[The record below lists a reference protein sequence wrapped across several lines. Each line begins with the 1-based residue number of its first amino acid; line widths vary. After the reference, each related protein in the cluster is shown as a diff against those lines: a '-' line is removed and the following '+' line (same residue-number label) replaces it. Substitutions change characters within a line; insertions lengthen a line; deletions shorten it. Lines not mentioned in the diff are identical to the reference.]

1 MNKENSLL
9 DIRNLKTYFYTYKG
23 VVKALE
29 GVNLR
34 IGANEI
40 LGLVGETGC
49 GKTVTGLS
57 ILRLI
62 DSPGKIIGGEIVFG
76 GEDLLKLSENEMS
89 ERIRGKKISM
99 IFQEPRSSLNP
110 TYTVGSQ
117 ISEAIR
123 LHQRVDKRE
132 AMRRAVSILRQ
143 TGMPDPERIA
153 GEYPHELSGGMAQ
166 RAMIAMA
173 LSCDPELLIADE
185 PTSSLDVTIE
195 AQILE
200 LIKDLIS
207 KFRASVLLITHD
219 LGIVAETCDK
229 VAVMYAGNVI
239 EYGDVRDIF
248 KRHKHPYTEGLLNSV
263 PKLKISGELYTIE
276 GTVPNLITPPT
287 GCRFHPRC
295 PEARKKCSELKP
307 PNVEVEPGHFVSCFL
322 YGDSKKVSNYDQVID
337 GS

>member
-207 KFRASVLLITHD
+207 QFRASVLLITHD

-295 PEARKKCSELKP
+295 PEASKKCSELKP
-307 PNVEVEPGHFVSCFL
+307 PDVEVEPGHFVSCFL
-322 YGDSKKVSNYDQVID
+322 YGDS
-337 GS
+337 

>member
-1 MNKENSLL
+1 MSKENSLL

-34 IGANEI
+34 IGANEL

-123 LHQRVDKRE
+123 LHQRVNKRE
-132 AMRRAVSILRQ
+132 AFERSISILRQ
-143 TGMPDPERIA
+143 TGMPDPERIVK
-153 GEYPHELSGGMAQ
+153 EYPHELSGGMAQ

-248 KRHKHPYTEGLLNSV
+248 KRHKHPYTEGLLKSV
-263 PKLKISGELYTIE
+263 PKLKVSGELYTIE

-295 PEARKKCSELKP
+295 PEAMKKCSELKP
-307 PNVEVEPGHFVSCFL
+307 PDFEVESGHSVSCFL
-322 YGDSKKVSNYDQVID
+322 YLDQEKRE
-337 GS
+337 

>member
-1 MNKENSLL
+1 MSDEKPLL
-9 DIRNLKTYFYTYKG
+9 KIRDLRTYFYTYKG

-34 IGANEI
+34 IGTNEL

-62 DSPGKIIGGEIVFG
+62 DPPGKIIGGEIVFG
-76 GEDLLKLSENEMS
+76 GEDLLKLRENEMS

-99 IFQEPRSSLNP
+99 VFQEPRSSLNP

-132 AMRRAVSILRQ
+132 ATRRAVSILRQ

-200 LIKDLIS
+200 LIKDLIT
-207 KFRASVLLITHD
+207 KFRTSVLLITHD

-248 KRHKHPYTEGLLNSV
+248 KRHMHPYTEGLLNSV
-263 PKLKISGELYTIE
+263 PKLKMSGELYTIE

-295 PEARKKCSELKP
+295 PEARKECSEFKP
-307 PNVEVEPGHFVSCFL
+307 SDVEVEPGHSVSCFL
-322 YGDSKKVSNYDQVID
+322 YKG
-337 GS
+337 

>member
-1 MNKENSLL
+1 MSNEKPLL
-9 DIRNLKTYFYTYKG
+9 EIWDLRTYFYTYKG

-34 IGANEI
+34 IGAHEL

-62 DSPGKIIGGEIVFG
+62 DSPGKIIGGEIVFS

-110 TYTVGSQ
+110 TYTIGSQ

-229 VAVMYAGNVI
+229 VAVMYAGNVV

-263 PKLKISGELYTIE
+263 PKLKISEELYTIK
-276 GTVPNLITPPT
+276 GTVPNLITPPM

-295 PEARKKCSELKP
+295 PEARKKCSEFKP
-307 PNVEVEPGHFVSCFL
+307 PDVEVEPGHSVSCFL
-322 YGDSKKVSNYDQVID
+322 YGDS
-337 GS
+337 

>member
-29 GVNLR
+29 DVNLR

-123 LHQRVDKRE
+123 LHQRVDNRE
-132 AMRRAVSILRQ
+132 AMRRAVSILKQ

-276 GTVPNLITPPT
+276 GSVPNLITPPT

-307 PNVEVEPGHFVSCFL
+307 PDVEVEPGHFVSCFL
-322 YGDSKKVSNYDQVID
+322 YGDS
-337 GS
+337 

>member
-1 MNKENSLL
+1 MSNEKPLL
-9 DIRNLKTYFYTYKG
+9 EIWDLRTYFYTYKG

-34 IGANEI
+34 IGANEL

-62 DSPGKIIGGEIVFG
+62 DSPGKIIEGKIVFR
-76 GEDLLKLSENEMS
+76 GEDLLKLGENEMS

-99 IFQEPRSSLNP
+99 VFQEPRSSLNP

-132 AMRRAVSILRQ
+132 AMKRAVSILRQ

-207 KFRASVLLITHD
+207 KFKASVLLITHD

-229 VAVMYAGNVI
+229 AAVMYAGNVI

-263 PKLKISGELYTIE
+263 PKLKIRGELYTIE
-276 GTVPNLITPPT
+276 GTVPNLINPPT

-307 PNVEVEPGHFVSCFL
+307 PDVEVEPGHSVSCFL
-322 YGDSKKVSNYDQVID
+322 YGD
-337 GS
+337 

>member
-1 MNKENSLL
+1 MNNENSLL

-153 GEYPHELSGGMAQ
+153 GEHPHELSGGMAQ

-207 KFRASVLLITHD
+207 KLRTSVLLITHD

-229 VAVMYAGNVI
+229 VAVMYAGNVV

-307 PNVEVEPGHFVSCFL
+307 SDVEIEPGHFVSCFL
-322 YGDSKKVSNYDQVID
+322 YGDS
-337 GS
+337 

>member
-1 MNKENSLL
+1 MSDEKPLL
-9 DIRNLKTYFYTYKG
+9 KIRDLRTYFYTYKG

-34 IGANEI
+34 IGTNEL

-62 DSPGKIIGGEIVFG
+62 DPPGKIIGGEIVFG
-76 GEDLLKLSENEMS
+76 GEDLLKLRENEMS

-99 IFQEPRSSLNP
+99 VFQEPRSSLNP

-132 AMRRAVSILRQ
+132 ATRRAVSILRQ

-200 LIKDLIS
+200 LIKDLIT
-207 KFRASVLLITHD
+207 KFRTSVLLITHD

-248 KRHKHPYTEGLLNSV
+248 KRHRHPYTEGLLNAV
-263 PKLKISGELYTIE
+263 PKLKMSGELYTIE

-295 PEARKKCSELKP
+295 PEARKECSEFKP
-307 PNVEVEPGHFVSCFL
+307 SDVEVEPGHSVSCFL
-322 YGDSKKVSNYDQVID
+322 YKG
-337 GS
+337 

>member
-1 MNKENSLL
+1 M
-9 DIRNLKTYFYTYKG
+9 DIRDLKTYFYTYKG

-34 IGANEI
+34 IGANEL

-110 TYTVGSQ
+110 THTVGSQ

-123 LHQRVDKRE
+123 LHQRVNKRE
-132 AMRRAVSILRQ
+132 AFERSISILRQ
-143 TGMPDPERIA
+143 TGMPDPERIVK
-153 GEYPHELSGGMAQ
+153 EYPHELSGGMAQ

-239 EYGDVRDIF
+239 EYGNVRDIF
-248 KRHKHPYTEGLLNSV
+248 KRHKHPYTEGLLKSV
-263 PKLKISGELYTIE
+263 PKLKMSGELYTIE

-295 PEARKKCSELKP
+295 PEARKKCSEINP
-307 PNVEVEPGHFVSCFL
+307 PDFEVEPGHSVSCFIYL
-322 YGDSKKVSNYDQVID
+322 DQEK
-337 GS
+337 SE

>member
-307 PNVEVEPGHFVSCFL
+307 PDVEVEPGHFVSCFL
-322 YGDSKKVSNYDQVID
+322 YGDS
-337 GS
+337 

>member
-34 IGANEI
+34 IGANEL

-132 AMRRAVSILRQ
+132 AFERAISILRQ
-143 TGMPDPERIA
+143 TGMPDPERIVK
-153 GEYPHELSGGMAQ
+153 EYPHELSGGMAQ

-248 KRHKHPYTEGLLNSV
+248 KRHKHPYTEGLLKSV
-263 PKLKISGELYTIE
+263 PKLKVSGELYTIE

-307 PNVEVEPGHFVSCFL
+307 PDFEVDSGHFVSCFL
-322 YGDSKKVSNYDQVID
+322 YLDQEKRE
-337 GS
+337 

>member
-34 IGANEI
+34 IGANEL

-62 DSPGKIIGGEIVFG
+62 DSPGKIISGEIVFG
-76 GEDLLKLSENEMS
+76 EEDLLKLSENEMS

-110 TYTVGSQ
+110 TYTVGYQ

-132 AMRRAVSILRQ
+132 AFERSISILRQ
-143 TGMPDPERIA
+143 TGMPDPERIVK
-153 GEYPHELSGGMAQ
+153 EYPHELSGGMAQ

-307 PNVEVEPGHFVSCFL
+307 PAVEVEPGHSVSCFL
-322 YGDSKKVSNYDQVID
+322 YLDQEKRE
-337 GS
+337 

>member
-123 LHQRVDKRE
+123 LHQRVDNRE

-207 KFRASVLLITHD
+207 QFRASVLLITHD

-307 PNVEVEPGHFVSCFL
+307 PDFEVEPGHSVSCFL
-322 YGDSKKVSNYDQVID
+322 YLDHEKREQL
-337 GS
+337 

>member
-1 MNKENSLL
+1 MSNENPLL
-9 DIRNLKTYFYTYKG
+9 EIRDLRTYFYTYKG

-34 IGANEI
+34 IGANEL

-153 GEYPHELSGGMAQ
+153 REYPHELSGGMAQ

-263 PKLKISGELYTIE
+263 PKLKMSGELYTIE

-295 PEARKKCSELKP
+295 PEASEKCSEFKP
-307 PNVEVEPGHFVSCFL
+307 SEVEVEPGHFVSCFL
-322 YGDSKKVSNYDQVID
+322 YGN
-337 GS
+337 

>member
-1 MNKENSLL
+1 MSNKKPLL
-9 DIRNLKTYFYTYKG
+9 EIWDLRTYFYTYKG

-34 IGANEI
+34 IGANEL

-62 DSPGKIIGGEIVFG
+62 DSPGKIIEGKIVFR
-76 GEDLLKLSENEMS
+76 GEDLLKLGENEMS

-99 IFQEPRSSLNP
+99 VFQEPRSSLNP

-132 AMRRAVSILRQ
+132 AMKRVVSILRQ

-207 KFRASVLLITHD
+207 KFKASVLLITHD

-229 VAVMYAGNVI
+229 AAVMYAGNVI

-263 PKLKISGELYTIE
+263 PKLKKRGELYTIE
-276 GTVPNLITPPT
+276 GTVPNLINPPT

-307 PNVEVEPGHFVSCFL
+307 PDVEVEPGHSVSCFL
-322 YGDSKKVSNYDQVID
+322 YGD
-337 GS
+337 

>member
-123 LHQRVDKRE
+123 LHQRVDNRE
-132 AMRRAVSILRQ
+132 AMTRAVSILRQ

-207 KFRASVLLITHD
+207 QFRASVLLITHD

-307 PNVEVEPGHFVSCFL
+307 PDVEVEPGHFVSCFL

>member
-1 MNKENSLL
+1 MAHENSLL
-9 DIRNLKTYFYTYKG
+9 TIRGLRTYFYTYKG

-34 IGANEI
+34 IGGKEI

-62 DSPGKIIGGEIVFG
+62 DSPGEIIEGEIVFK

-89 ERIRGKKISM
+89 ERIRGEKISM

-132 AMRRAVSILRQ
+132 AMKRAVAMLRQ

-153 GEYPHELSGGMAQ
+153 TEHPHELSGGMAQ

-200 LIKDLIS
+200 LIKDLTS
-207 KFRASVLLITHD
+207 EFRASVLLITHD

-239 EYGDVRDIF
+239 EYGDIRDIF
-248 KRHKHPYTEGLLNSV
+248 KRHKHPYTEGLLNAV
-263 PKLKISGELYTIE
+263 PKLRISGELYPIK

-295 PEARKKCSELKP
+295 PEARKICSERKP
-307 PNVEVEPGHFVSCFL
+307 SETEVEPGHWVCCFL
-322 YGDSKKVSNYDQVID
+322 YEGGEGQKCEA
-337 GS
+337 

>member
-123 LHQRVDKRE
+123 LHQRVDNRE
-132 AMRRAVSILRQ
+132 AMRRAVSILKQ

-207 KFRASVLLITHD
+207 QFRASVLLITHD

-322 YGDSKKVSNYDQVID
+322 YGDS
-337 GS
+337 

>member
-1 MNKENSLL
+1 MSNEKSLL
-9 DIRNLKTYFYTYKG
+9 EIRGLRTYFYTYKG

-62 DSPGKIIGGEIVFG
+62 DSPGKIIGGEIVFR

-117 ISEAIR
+117 ILEAIR
-123 LHQRVDKRE
+123 LHQRVDKIE
-132 AMRRAVSILRQ
+132 AMKRAVSILRQ

-153 GEYPHELSGGMAQ
+153 REYPHELSGGMAQ

-200 LIKDLIS
+200 LIKELIS

-248 KRHKHPYTEGLLNSV
+248 KRNKHPYTEGLLNSV
-263 PKLKISGELYTIE
+263 PTLKIDGELYTIE
-276 GTVPNLITPPT
+276 GTVPNLINPPT

-295 PEARKKCSELKP
+295 PEAMKKCSEFKP
-307 PNVEVEPGHFVSCFL
+307 SEVEVEPGHLVSCFL
-322 YGDSKKVSNYDQVID
+322 YGS
-337 GS
+337 

>member
-1 MNKENSLL
+1 MSKENSLL

-34 IGANEI
+34 IGANEL

-57 ILRLI
+57 ILSLI
-62 DSPGKIIGGEIVFG
+62 DYPGKIIGGEIVFG

-123 LHQRVDKRE
+123 LHQRVNKRE
-132 AMRRAVSILRQ
+132 AFERSISILRQ
-143 TGMPDPERIA
+143 TGMPDPERIVN
-153 GEYPHELSGGMAQ
+153 EYPHELSGGMAQ

-200 LIKDLIS
+200 LIKELIS

-248 KRHKHPYTEGLLNSV
+248 KRHKHPYTEGLLKSV
-263 PKLKISGELYTIE
+263 PKLKMSGELYTIE

-307 PNVEVEPGHFVSCFL
+307 PDFEVEMGHSVSCFL
-322 YGDSKKVSNYDQVID
+322 YLDQEERE
-337 GS
+337 

>member
-9 DIRNLKTYFYTYKG
+9 GIQNLKTYFYTYKG

-248 KRHKHPYTEGLLNSV
+248 KRHEHPYTEGLLNSV
-263 PKLKISGELYTIE
+263 PKLNISGELYTIE

-307 PNVEVEPGHFVSCFL
+307 PDVEVEPGHFVSCFL
-322 YGDSKKVSNYDQVID
+322 YGDS
-337 GS
+337 

>member
-9 DIRNLKTYFYTYKG
+9 DIRNLKTCFYTYKG

-29 GVNLR
+29 DVNLR

-132 AMRRAVSILRQ
+132 AIRRAVSILRQ

-276 GTVPNLITPPT
+276 GSVPNLITPPT

-307 PNVEVEPGHFVSCFL
+307 PDVEVEPGHSVSCFL
-322 YGDSKKVSNYDQVID
+322 YSDQEKRELL
-337 GS
+337 

>member
-34 IGANEI
+34 IGANEL

-132 AMRRAVSILRQ
+132 AFERSISILRQ
-143 TGMPDPERIA
+143 TGMPDPERIVK
-153 GEYPHELSGGMAQ
+153 EYPHELSGGMAQ

-248 KRHKHPYTEGLLNSV
+248 KRHKHPYTEGLLKSV
-263 PKLKISGELYTIE
+263 PKLKVSGELYTIE

-295 PEARKKCSELKP
+295 PEAMKKCSELKP
-307 PNVEVEPGHFVSCFL
+307 PDFEVESGHSVSCFL
-322 YGDSKKVSNYDQVID
+322 YLDQEKRE
-337 GS
+337 

>member
-1 MNKENSLL
+1 MSKENSLL

-34 IGANEI
+34 IGANEL

-57 ILRLI
+57 ILSLI
-62 DSPGKIIGGEIVFG
+62 DYPGKIIGGEIVFG

-123 LHQRVDKRE
+123 LHQRVNKRE
-132 AMRRAVSILRQ
+132 AFERSISILRQ
-143 TGMPDPERIA
+143 TGMPDPERIVK
-153 GEYPHELSGGMAQ
+153 EYPHELSGGMAQ

-200 LIKDLIS
+200 LIKELIS

-248 KRHKHPYTEGLLNSV
+248 KRHKHPYTEGLLKSV
-263 PKLKISGELYTIE
+263 PKLKMSGELYTIE

-307 PNVEVEPGHFVSCFL
+307 PDFEVEMGHSVSCFL
-322 YGDSKKVSNYDQVID
+322 YLDQEERE
-337 GS
+337 

>member
-1 MNKENSLL
+1 MSDEKPLL
-9 DIRNLKTYFYTYKG
+9 KIRDLRTYFYTYKG

-34 IGANEI
+34 IGTNEL

-62 DSPGKIIGGEIVFG
+62 DPPGKIIGGEIVFG
-76 GEDLLKLSENEMS
+76 GEDLLKLRENEMS

-99 IFQEPRSSLNP
+99 VFQEPRSSLNP

-123 LHQRVDKRE
+123 LHHKRE
-132 AMRRAVSILRQ
+132 ATRRAVSILRQ

-153 GEYPHELSGGMAQ
+153 REYPHELSGGMAQ

-200 LIKDLIS
+200 LIKELIS

-263 PKLKISGELYTIE
+263 PKMKMDGELYTIE
-276 GTVPNLITPPT
+276 GTVPNLINPPT

-295 PEARKKCSELKP
+295 PEAMKKCSEFKP
-307 PNVEVEPGHFVSCFL
+307 SDVEVEPGHLVSCFL
-322 YGDSKKVSNYDQVID
+322 YGS
-337 GS
+337 

>member
-1 MNKENSLL
+1 MDHENSLL
-9 DIRNLKTYFYTYKG
+9 TIKGLMTYFYTYKG

-34 IGANEI
+34 IGGKEI

-62 DSPGKIIGGEIVFG
+62 DSPGAIIGGEIIFK

-89 ERIRGKKISM
+89 ERIRGNKISM

-110 TYTVGSQ
+110 TYTIGSQ

-123 LHQRVDKRE
+123 LHQRVDKQE
-132 AMRRAVSILRQ
+132 AMKRVIAMLRQ

-153 GEYPHELSGGMAQ
+153 KEYPHELSGGMAQ

-200 LIKDLIS
+200 LIKDLAS

-219 LGIVAETCDK
+219 LGIVAETCDN

-239 EYGDVRDIF
+239 EYGDIRDIF
-248 KRHKHPYTEGLLNSV
+248 KRHKHPYTEGLLNAV
-263 PKLKISGELYTIE
+263 PKPQISGELYSIK

-295 PEARKKCSELKP
+295 PEARKICSERQP
-307 PNVEVEPGHFVSCFL
+307 SEIEVEPRHWVSCFL
-322 YGDSKKVSNYDQVID
+322 YEG
-337 GS
+337 

>member
-1 MNKENSLL
+1 MDDESPLL
-9 DIRNLKTYFYTYKG
+9 TINGLRTYFYTYKG
-23 VVKALE
+23 TVKALE

-34 IGANEI
+34 IGGEEI

-62 DSPGKIIGGEIVFG
+62 DPPGAIIGGEIIFK

-89 ERIRGKKISM
+89 ERIRGDKISM

-123 LHQRVDKRE
+123 LHQKVDKQE
-132 AMRRAVSILRQ
+132 AMKRAIEILRQ

-153 GEYPHELSGGMAQ
+153 TEYPHELSGGMAQ

-200 LIKDLIS
+200 LIKDLTS

-229 VAVMYAGNVI
+229 VSVMYAGNII
-239 EYGDVRDIF
+239 EYGDVRAIF
-248 KRHKHPYTEGLLNSV
+248 KRYKHPYTEGLLNAV
-263 PKLKISGELYTIE
+263 PKLRMSGELYTIT
-276 GTVPNLITPPT
+276 GTVPNLINPPT

-295 PEARKKCSELKP
+295 PEARKICSERQP
-307 PNVEVEPGHFVSCFL
+307 SEIEVEPGHWVSCFL
-322 YGDSKKVSNYDQVID
+322 YEG
-337 GS
+337 

>member
-1 MNKENSLL
+1 MSKENSLL

-34 IGANEI
+34 IGANEL

-132 AMRRAVSILRQ
+132 AFERSISILRQ
-143 TGMPDPERIA
+143 TGMPDPERIVK
-153 GEYPHELSGGMAQ
+153 EYPHELSGGMAQ

-248 KRHKHPYTEGLLNSV
+248 KRYKHPYTEGLLKSV
-263 PKLKISGELYTIE
+263 PKLKVSGELYTIE

-307 PNVEVEPGHFVSCFL
+307 PDFEVDSGHSVSCFL
-322 YGDSKKVSNYDQVID
+322 YLDQEKRE
-337 GS
+337 

>member
-1 MNKENSLL
+1 MSDEKPLL
-9 DIRNLKTYFYTYKG
+9 KIRDLRTYFYTYKG

-34 IGANEI
+34 IGTNEL

-62 DSPGKIIGGEIVFG
+62 DPPGKIIGGEIVFG
-76 GEDLLKLSENEMS
+76 GEDLLKLRENEMS

-99 IFQEPRSSLNP
+99 VFQEPRSSLNP

-132 AMRRAVSILRQ
+132 ATRRAVSILRQ

-200 LIKDLIS
+200 LIKDLIT
-207 KFRASVLLITHD
+207 KFRTSVLLITHD

-248 KRHKHPYTEGLLNSV
+248 KRHRHPYTEGLLNAV
-263 PKLKISGELYTIE
+263 PKLKMSGELYTIK

-295 PEARKKCSELKP
+295 PEARKECSEFKP
-307 PNVEVEPGHFVSCFL
+307 SDVEVEPGHSVSCFL
-322 YGDSKKVSNYDQVID
+322 YKG
-337 GS
+337 

>member
-9 DIRNLKTYFYTYKG
+9 DIRNLKTCFYTYKG

-29 GVNLR
+29 DVNLR

-132 AMRRAVSILRQ
+132 AIRRAVSILRQ

>member
-123 LHQRVDKRE
+123 LHQRVDNRE
-132 AMRRAVSILRQ
+132 AMRRAVSILKQ

-295 PEARKKCSELKP
+295 PEAEKKCSELKP

-322 YGDSKKVSNYDQVID
+322 YGDS
-337 GS
+337 

>member
-29 GVNLR
+29 DVNLR

-263 PKLKISGELYTIE
+263 PKLEISGELYTIE

-307 PNVEVEPGHFVSCFL
+307 PDVEVEPGHFVSCFL
-322 YGDSKKVSNYDQVID
+322 YGDS
-337 GS
+337 

>member
-1 MNKENSLL
+1 MSKEKSLL

-29 GVNLR
+29 GLNLR
-34 IGANEI
+34 IGANEL

-89 ERIRGKKISM
+89 ERIRGKMISM

-123 LHQRVDKRE
+123 LHQRVNKRE
-132 AMRRAVSILRQ
+132 AFERSISILRQ
-143 TGMPDPERIA
+143 TGMPDPERIVK
-153 GEYPHELSGGMAQ
+153 EYPHELSGGMAQ

-229 VAVMYAGNVI
+229 VAVMYAGNGI

-248 KRHKHPYTEGLLNSV
+248 KRHKHPYTEGLLKSV
-263 PKLKISGELYTIE
+263 PKLKMRGELYTIE

-307 PNVEVEPGHFVSCFL
+307 PDFEVEPGHSVSCFL
-322 YGDSKKVSNYDQVID
+322 YLDQEKRE
-337 GS
+337 

>member
-207 KFRASVLLITHD
+207 QFRASVLLITHD

-295 PEARKKCSELKP
+295 PEASKKCSELKP
-307 PNVEVEPGHFVSCFL
+307 PDVEVEPGHFVSCFL
-322 YGDSKKVSNYDQVID
+322 YGDL
-337 GS
+337 

>member
-1 MNKENSLL
+1 MSNEKPLL
-9 DIRNLKTYFYTYKG
+9 EIWDLRTYFYTYKG

-34 IGANEI
+34 IGANEL

-62 DSPGKIIGGEIVFG
+62 DSPGKIIDGKIVFR
-76 GEDLLKLSENEMS
+76 GEDLLKIGENEMS

-99 IFQEPRSSLNP
+99 VFQEPRSSLNP

-132 AMRRAVSILRQ
+132 AMKRAVSILMQ

-207 KFRASVLLITHD
+207 KFKASVLLITHD

-229 VAVMYAGNVI
+229 AAVMYAGNVI

-263 PKLKISGELYTIE
+263 PKLKIRGELYTIE
-276 GTVPNLITPPT
+276 GTVPNLINPPT

-307 PNVEVEPGHFVSCFL
+307 PDVEVEPGHSVSCFL
-322 YGDSKKVSNYDQVID
+322 YGD
-337 GS
+337 

>member
-34 IGANEI
+34 IGANEL

-62 DSPGKIIGGEIVFG
+62 DSPGKIISGEIVFG
-76 GEDLLKLSENEMS
+76 EEDLLKLSENEMS

-110 TYTVGSQ
+110 TYTVGYQ

-132 AMRRAVSILRQ
+132 AFERSISILRQ
-143 TGMPDPERIA
+143 TGMPDP
-153 GEYPHELSGGMAQ
+153 
-166 RAMIAMA
+166 
-173 LSCDPELLIADE
+173 
-185 PTSSLDVTIE
+185 
-195 AQILE
+195 
-200 LIKDLIS
+200 
-207 KFRASVLLITHD
+207 
-219 LGIVAETCDK
+219 
-229 VAVMYAGNVI
+229 
-239 EYGDVRDIF
+239 
-248 KRHKHPYTEGLLNSV
+248 
-263 PKLKISGELYTIE
+263 
-276 GTVPNLITPPT
+276 
-287 GCRFHPRC
+287 
-295 PEARKKCSELKP
+295 
-307 PNVEVEPGHFVSCFL
+307 
-322 YGDSKKVSNYDQVID
+322 
-337 GS
+337 

>member
-29 GVNLR
+29 DVNLR
-34 IGANEI
+34 IGTNEL

-62 DSPGKIIGGEIVFG
+62 DSPGKIVGGEIVFG

-123 LHQRVDKRE
+123 LHQRADKRE

-200 LIKDLIS
+200 LIKNLIS

-248 KRHKHPYTEGLLNSV
+248 KRHKHPYTEGLLNSI
-263 PKLKISGELYTIE
+263 PKLKISGELYTIK

-295 PEARKKCSELKP
+295 PEAMKKCSELKP
-307 PNVEVEPGHFVSCFL
+307 PDVEVEPGHSVSCFL
-322 YGDSKKVSNYDQVID
+322 YSDQEKRE
-337 GS
+337 

>member
-207 KFRASVLLITHD
+207 QFRASVLLITHD

-307 PNVEVEPGHFVSCFL
+307 PNVEVESGHFVSCFL
-322 YGDSKKVSNYDQVID
+322 YGDS
-337 GS
+337 

>member
-1 MNKENSLL
+1 
-9 DIRNLKTYFYTYKG
+9 
-23 VVKALE
+23 
-29 GVNLR
+29 
-34 IGANEI
+34 
-40 LGLVGETGC
+40 
-49 GKTVTGLS
+49 
-57 ILRLI
+57 
-62 DSPGKIIGGEIVFG
+62 
-76 GEDLLKLSENEMS
+76 
-89 ERIRGKKISM
+89 
-99 IFQEPRSSLNP
+99 
-110 TYTVGSQ
+110 
-117 ISEAIR
+117 
-123 LHQRVDKRE
+123 VDKRE
-132 AMRRAVSILRQ
+132 AMKRVVSILRQ

-207 KFRASVLLITHD
+207 KFKASGLLITHD

-229 VAVMYAGNVI
+229 AAVMYAGNVI

-263 PKLKISGELYTIE
+263 PKLKKRGELYTIE
-276 GTVPNLITPPT
+276 GTVPNLINPPM

-307 PNVEVEPGHFVSCFL
+307 PDVEVEPGHSVSCFL
-322 YGDSKKVSNYDQVID
+322 YGD
-337 GS
+337 